1 MLRARR
7 RNWGRLTLCALMLLL
22 VVPAATSAS
31 ARKPAKPKPV
41 PPGFVGMVIDGPLYP
56 VTEPPLD
63 MATQLDSMVATG
75 VETMRATF
83 DWATA
88 QPYQNFSQVPDTDLS
103 QYTDVGGVPTN
114 FTQLD
119 QFVALAAQRR
129 ITILPTVLDAPKWD
143 RVPDG
148 RSLIDRPRTNGPYA
162 NFLAALVHR
171 YGPNGSYWT
180 ANPGIPKVA
189 IRQWQIWNEPNIRA
203 FWSAQP
209 YAKTYVSLLKAAH
222 SAIKGADHGAKV
234 VLAGFPNYSW
244 IALKRIYAVK
254 GARSLFDVVAVHPYT
269 KQPSGVITILTKV
282 RQTMAAAGDA
292 RKPMIADEI
301 SWPSSQ
307 GQTPHNTGFDFAT
320 TPAGQ
325 ARNIAAILPMLGSE
339 RVKLRLQ
346 AFYYY
351 TWIGAEQH
359 NGLAF
364 DFAGLLRLTS
374 GKVSEKPAFKA
385 FRQAALALE
394 RCRQRGTVAT
404 RCLKPA

>member
-7 RNWGRLTLCALMLLL
+7 RNWGRLTVCAVMLLL
-22 VVPAATSAS
+22 VIPAAVSARP
-31 ARKPAKPKPV
+31 RKPAKPAPV

-83 DWATA
+83 DWSSA
-88 QPYQNFSQVPDTDLS
+88 QPYQNFSQVPNDELSRFTDI
-103 QYTDVGGVPTN
+103 GGVPTD

-119 QFVALAAQRR
+119 QFVGLAAQRR
-129 ITILPTVLDAPKWD
+129 MSILPTVLDAPKWD
-143 RVPDG
+143 RINDT
-148 RSLIDRPRTNGPYA
+148 RSLIDRPRTDGPYA
-162 NFLAALVHR
+162 SFLKALVQR
-171 YGPNGSYWT
+171 YGPNGSFWRL
-180 ANPGIPKVA
+180 NPGVVKVP

-222 SAIKGADHGAKV
+222 SAIKSADHGAKV
-234 VLAGFPNYSW
+234 VLAGFPNFSW

-254 GARSLFDVVAVHPYT
+254 GARSLFDIVAVHPYT

-282 RQTMAAAGDA
+282 RQTMTAAGDG

-301 SWPSSQ
+301 SWPSSR

-320 TPAGQ
+320 TAAGQ
-325 ARNIAAILPMLGSE
+325 ARNIAAILPMLGQD
-339 RVKLRLQ
+339 RLRLRLQ

-351 TWIGAEQH
+351 TWIGSEQR
-359 NGLAF
+359 NALAF
-364 DFAGLLRLTS
+364 DFAGLLKLTS
-374 GKVSEKPAFKA
+374 GKVSEKPAFRA

-394 RCRQRGTVAT
+394 RCRQKGTVAT
-404 RCLKPA
+404 RCLKPS